1 LAQGTSLTDA
11 AYDELKG
18 LILHGTITPNA
29 QIDEKAAAARLGMS
43 RTPVREALLRLQN
56 EGLVDIERGRGIV
69 VRALSSTD
77 MREIYQAV
85 TGMEVMAVYLLTAAR
100 PSGDT
105 LQPLLIALDRMD
117 AATRQGDQ
125 ENWGEADEAFHRGL
139 LKLCGNSR
147 ISRVGL
153 QFRDVAQRAHLVAMR
168 LQPAEYLAGSAAKH
182 RALAEL
188 VLAGD
193 PDKAAGE
200 HFQQRRR
207 GEEMLISA
215 VEKYRLIAL

>member
-1 LAQGTSLTDA
+1 MSLTDA
-11 AYDELKG
+11 AYAELKS
-18 LILHGTITPNA
+18 LILHGTIAPNA

-43 RTPVREALLRLQN
+43 RTPVREALLRLEN

-85 TGMEVMAVYLLTAAR
+85 TGMEVMAVSLLTAAR
-100 PSGDT
+100 PTRAT
-105 LQPLLIALDRMD
+105 LQPLLATLEKMD
-117 AATRQGDQ
+117 TATSQADL
-125 ENWGEADEAFHRGL
+125 ELWGEADEAFHRGL
-139 LKLCGNSR
+139 LSLCGNSR

-153 QFRDVAQRAHLVAMR
+153 QFRDMAQRAHLVAMR
-168 LQPAEYLAGSAAKH
+168 LQPVEYLATSAAKH

-188 VLAGD
+188 LLAGD
-193 PDKAAGE
+193 ADRAAAA
-200 HFQQRRR
+200 HFQQRCR

-215 VEKYRLIAL
+215 VEKFRLAAL